1 MESDKRHSSES
12 GSPIDFMKDVKP
24 AGHFSQGSL
33 KRRFCLGFLFYFC
46 HLYPDYHSL
55 GRCVYWDC

>member
-1 MESDKRHSSES
+1 MESDKRHSSEF

-33 KRRFCLGFLFYFC
+33 KRRFCLGFFVLF
-46 HLYPDYHSL
+46 LSL
-55 GRCVYWDC
+55 IHGLS